1 MPGGHRQIRQKNQM
15 IHRLDWWFD
24 GMILFSGVWREDIL
38 DQVLI
43 RNLNRIDVRMHPR
56 NPSTFD

>member
-15 IHRLDWWFD
+15 IHRLDWWYD
-24 GMILFSGVWREDIL
+24 GMLLFSGVWREDEDIR

-43 RNLNRIDVRMHPR
+43 RILKRIDG
-56 NPSTFD
+56 